1 MSVPQRH
8 LGALAVS
15 PYVLFLKQRTILTRV
30 KLVLQEVKSQLGWG
44 ARKWVRLGS
53 TCRLC

>member
-44 ARKWVRLGS
+44 ARKWVRMGS